1 MITELCRQQT
11 EQCTVKRA
19 HCKCAWKQL
28 WQDYSAVSIF
38 SPWRVCNRNI
48 CVWYC
53 HTVSWVK
60 VRITDRH
67 RQPSVCKSPAQRK
80 SLWNT
85 GIWKNEHN
93 RLWLSGCVTMWLHD
107 RVAVRLSVS
116 RRGGCLKAKTVY
128 DRRIITLHFS
138 MLQPLGSWLLHF
150 VENVKWRHLIYYLKH
165 SLIIERMYL
174 N

>member
-116 RRGGCLKAKTVY
+116 RRGAVWKLKPFTTAASSHYILVCCNRLVVGYCILWK
-128 DRRIITLHFS
+128 
-138 MLQPLGSWLLHF
+138 ML
-150 VENVKWRHLIYYLKH
+150 NDDT
-165 SLIIERMYL
+165 
-174 N
+174 